1 MKHSAPF
8 STKIFITL
16 LTAVTALLLV
26 SSGAQAILVS
36 YGPTPDTITIEG
48 NSGSFVIKPD
58 TLYTGDM
65 SDDFTDKDE
74 TGFQIY
80 SNPDNQEGQVDV
92 DWIPTPDAAVDDG
105 FVLLDN
111 TLMVNTNLEAGSYR
125 LGLRRAFARSM
136 IQDAGIRARTLRV
149 FRLMNTGRAEARWH
163 AVPAYKR
170 IVKRGR
176 ADIRRIFGRMPFKSE
191 NLGNYGIALQ
201 DQYAWSVIDNGGY
214 FAIGGLMVPEPSTW
228 VLLGTGLTGLY
239 LHRRGRR
246 KVRSD

>member
-1 MKHSAPF
+1 MKHSARF
-8 STKIFITL
+8 STKIFIPL
-16 LTAVTALLLV
+16 LTAVAALLLV
-26 SSGAQAILVS
+26 SSGAQAVLVT
-36 YGPTPDTITIEG
+36 YGPTPDTFTIEG
-48 NSGSFVIKPD
+48 NSGSFVLKPGI
-58 TLYTGDM
+58 LYTGDM
-65 SDDFTDKDE
+65 SDNLEDKDE

-80 SNPDNQEGQVDV
+80 SDPENQEGQVDV
-92 DWIPTPDAAVDDG
+92 DWVPTPNAAVDDG
-105 FVLLDN
+105 FVLLDK

-125 LGLRRAFARSM
+125 LGLRRAFARSN
-136 IQDAGIRARTLRV
+136 IREAGIRARSLRV
-149 FRLMNTGRAEARWH
+149 FRLMNIGRAEARWQ

-228 VLLGTGLTGLY
+228 FLLGTGLTGLY
-239 LHRRGRR
+239 LTRRGRR
-246 KVRSD
+246 KVHSD

>member
-1 MKHSAPF
+1 MKHSALF

-36 YGPTPDTITIEG
+36 YDTVTIIPEG
-48 NSGSFVIKPD
+48 APPSFVIKPD

-80 SNPDNQEGQVDV
+80 SDPENSEGQVVV
-92 DWIPTPDAAVDDG
+92 DWIPTPDAQIDNG

-111 TLMVNTNLEAGSYR
+111 TLRVQTDLTAGSYR
-125 LGLRRAFARSM
+125 LGLRRAFVRSN
-136 IQDAGIRARTLRV
+136 IRAAGIRARSLRV
-149 FRLMNTGRAEARWH
+149 FRLRQIGREQVRWE

-170 IVKRGR
+170 IAKRGR
-176 ADIRRIFGRMPFKSE
+176 ADIRRIFGRSTFK
-191 NLGNYGIALQ
+191 LGNYGIALQ

-239 LHRRGRR
+239 LTRRGRR